1 MSTTDEL
8 RNSIVWHDYA
18 IRRLSDGIAALLEA
32 TDFDA
37 TPAER
42 HKARS
47 VAANDVM
54 IAMSALEQA
63 QLVETIR
70 GDAE

>member
-1 MSTTDEL
+1 MSEAEKL
-8 RNSIVWHDYA
+8 RNALVWHDYA
-18 IRRLSDGIAALLEA
+18 ARYMLDAIAALLEA

-47 VAANDVM
+47 AVARDVQT
-54 IAMSALEQA
+54 ACKALEQA
-63 QLVETIR
+63 QLVKVVDE
-70 GDAE
+70 

>member
-1 MSTTDEL
+1 MSETEEL
-8 RNSIVWHDYA
+8 RTALIYHDYA
-18 IRRLSDGIAALLEA
+18 VRYLMGGVAALLEA

-42 HKARS
+42 HKARE
-47 VAANDVM
+47 VAARDILVANR
-54 IAMSALEQA
+54 ALEQA
-63 QLVETIR
+63 NLVKTIE